1 MLVEFRMENFRCFR
15 DEQVL
20 SLVASNDADLPDNL
34 ASAGALRILRTAGV
48 YGPNASGKSTLVNAI
63 EWMQAVIVGSS
74 DLEAARSLAT
84 TSFLLDADSS
94 RKPTTVEATF
104 LLKGTR
110 YQYGF
115 SLSSKRVE
123 KEWLYVTPGS
133 RPRRWFQRE
142 TNRKTGKS
150 TWDWGSYFRGDKVTL
165 ARRTRPNALFLSVA
179 AQFNHEQLTP
189 LYDWFAKQVRTVGP
203 RSWLRPVTAMH
214 LTSSEVDAESR
225 DLLRKKVVSLIRDAD
240 LGIQDVHVKQRE
252 VPGLD
257 FPGLDEIPETLNQSL
272 LNDLQNQFRF
282 EVKMH
287 HRNMDTGQNV
297 PFDIEDE
304 SGGTRRL
311 FQLAGPWIEALV
323 HGYLICLDEID
334 ASLHPL
340 LTRELVRLFQD
351 PQENQNGAQLIFT
364 THDTTL
370 LDPELFRR
378 DQVWFTEKDN
388 DGVSK
393 LYSLYEY
400 KEHRARKGEAMQKG
414 YLSGRYGA
422 LPVLRGFGLK

>member
-1 MLVEFRMENFRCFR
+1 MLVEFRVENFRCFR

-48 YGPNASGKSTLVNAI
+48 YGPNASGKSTLINAI
-63 EWMQAVIVGSS
+63 EWMQGVIVGSS
-74 DLEAARSLAT
+74 DVEAARTLAAT
-84 TSFLLDADSS
+84 QFLLDADSS
-94 RKPTTVEATF
+94 SKPTTFEATL

-115 SLSSKRVE
+115 ALTSKRVE
-123 KEWLYVTPGS
+123 KEWLYVAPGS

-150 TWDWGSYFRGDKVTL
+150 TWDWGSYFRGDKLRL
-165 ARRTRPNALFLSVA
+165 ARHTRPNALFLSVA

-189 LYDWFAKQVRTVGP
+189 LYEWFAKQVRTVGT
-203 RSWLRPVTAMH
+203 RTELRAVTAML
-214 LTSSEVDAESR
+214 LTSSVFERGFR
-225 DLLRKKVVSLIRDAD
+225 DYLTNSVVRLLRDAD
-240 LGIQDVHVKQRE
+240 LGIQDLRVKE
-252 VPGLD
+252 LELPTPTAILD
-257 FPGLDEIPETLNQSL
+257 GIPETQRPVILERL
-272 LNDLQNQFRF
+272 KDEFGF
-282 EVKMH
+282 EVKML
-287 HRNMDTGQNV
+287 HRNVGTGQNV
-297 PFDIEDE
+297 PFDIDAE
-304 SGGTRRL
+304 SGGTQRL
-311 FQLAGPWIEALV
+311 FQLAGPWIEALSL
-323 HGYLICLDEID
+323 GYLVCLDEID

-340 LTRELVRLFQD
+340 LSRELVRLFQD
-351 PQENQNGAQLIFT
+351 PKQNQNGAQLIFT

-378 DQVWFTEKDN
+378 DQIWFTEKDN

-393 LYSLYEY
+393 LYSLYDY
-400 KEHRARKGEAMQKG
+400 KEHRARKGEAMQKR